1 MVLELEELRLREGDS
16 RELHVKEDA
25 VDGLRWR
32 LAEVARRAASNDVG
46 AAA

>member
-25 VDGLRWR
+25 VDGLGWR
-32 LAEVARRAASNDVG
+32 LAEVARRAASGDLG